1 MCLKSLATDF
11 FKDMIFHGHEFFR
24 TISDNCFSVTFI
36 SGSKNYKSHDSFH
49 FIFSISIKFFSWLWG
64 VAFSN
69 FLKNY
74 DKEIVEKFQL
84 FFFFVWNHLPLIFPL
99 WKALI
104 NFQEPGN
111 KWMSVELTCYVKTI
125 IVFWIILRLLL

>member
-49 FIFSISIKFFSWLWG
+49 FIFSISIKIFSWLWG

-84 FFFFVWNHLPLIFPL
+84 FFFGLKQFPAYFSFVKSFNQFSGT
-99 WKALI
+99 WK
-104 NFQEPGN
+104 
-111 KWMSVELTCYVKTI
+111 
-125 IVFWIILRLLL
+125 